1 MRIVAGDWRGRALVA
16 PKGTDTRPT
25 SDRVR
30 EAVFSAVGS
39 RIGRFDGI
47 SVLDPFAG
55 SGALAFEALSRGAGR
70 AVVIESDR
78 QARDAIAR
86 NAATFECTGSLSVLR
101 GDAFVAARRG
111 VAGGPFALLF
121 LDPPYRIVPTQVSQL
136 LEDLAK
142 NGALEDGSLV
152 VYEHAKRE
160 LPVWPEGFV
169 ATGDRMYG
177 STAISYATYEGKRPT

>member
-1 MRIVAGDWRGRALVA
+1 MRIVAGEWRGRSLVA

-30 EAVFSAVGS
+30 EAVFSTVGS
-39 RIGRFDGI
+39 RIGGFEGI
-47 SVLDPFAG
+47 AVLDPFAG
-55 SGALAFEALSRGAGR
+55 SGALAFEALSRGADR
-70 AVVIESDR
+70 VVAIESDR
-78 QARDAIAR
+78 HARDAIAS
-86 NAATFECTGSLSVLR
+86 NAATFGCAGSVSVLS

-111 VAGGPFALLF
+111 VHGGPFALLF

-136 LEDLAK
+136 MEDLAK
-142 NGALEDGSLV
+142 NGTLEDGALV

-177 STAISYATYEGKRPT
+177 GTAISYAAYEGKRPT